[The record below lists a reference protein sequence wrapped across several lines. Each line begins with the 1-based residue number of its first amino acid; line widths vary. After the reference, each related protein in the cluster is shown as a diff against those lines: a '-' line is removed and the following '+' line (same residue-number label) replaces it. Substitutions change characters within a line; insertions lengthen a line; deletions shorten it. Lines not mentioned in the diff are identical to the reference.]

1 VAVAVAAREEATV
14 TEAILRPDSKAVRAA
29 RAGNLAV
36 AVAAAVAG
44 SRTHWVDRWAAQ
56 AETAGVGSAML
67 RLSSLLVFLIL
78 TPSVCFAER
87 WILVGP
93 DNVVLTVIENDGYPT
108 TAQVPDGGYILQD
121 FAGSNASSGATY
133 SGGTFSP
140 RPKSTQEVIGEKLDA
155 AIDANLAYL
164 ALTLPTAAQSTV
176 QIKALTRQV
185 NGVLRLMRNRL
196 EASE

>member
-1 VAVAVAAREEATV
+1 VAQVARAGNPAVAVAVAV
-14 TEAILRPDSKAVRAA
+14 PGSKTQQVHR
-29 RAGNLAV
+29 R
-36 AVAAAVAG
+36 
-44 SRTHWVDRWAAQ
+44 AAQ

-67 RLSSLLVFLIL
+67 RLFSLLVFLVL

-133 SGGTFSP
+133 AGGTFSP
-140 RPKSTQEVIGEKLDA
+140 PPRSTQEVIGEKLDA

-176 QIKALTRQV
+176 QIRALTRQI